1 MSAIKYIVTDIYEE
15 QIQSQEIYFELEHSE
30 YNEELGKWVDVK
42 GRYMG
47 FSSWEAQ
54 EILDSWGEEFE
65 FDHYPTIKEIEDVL
79 LQCLK
84 WKAEGYTHNCV
95 KEYTFIYDTEE
106 DDIPSN
112 PTCVGISVRADKEL
126 FDSLFYEGNFEVYLG
141 AISEIEVE
149 EVEI

>member
-1 MSAIKYIVTDIYEE
+1 
-15 QIQSQEIYFELEHSE
+15 
-30 YNEELGKWVDVK
+30 
-42 GRYMG
+42 MG

-112 PTCVGISVRADKEL
+112 PTCVGISERADKEL